1 MTDCQKIAALLDD
14 FVDGALNT
22 EDRQA
27 VDEHVA
33 SCPDCRAELEAIQA
47 VVRAARNLASEATSD
62 RDLWPGIADR
72 LETPAPARRRSRQW
86 LTAAAVVV
94 AVIGAWWMGR
104 WSSSPQTPPTPGVV
118 HVAAEAT
125 PDYRDDYRRAR
136 ADLNALLNDRR
147 HRMSA
152 ENLRIVEQNLALID
166 RAIEDIEAA
175 LLDNPEDP
183 NLNRSLRLA
192 YARQLDVLETATR
205 WTLQS

>member
-22 EDRQA
+22 ADRQA

-33 SCPDCRAELEAIQA
+33 SCPDCRSELEAIQA
-47 VVRAARNLASEATSD
+47 VVHAARDLPTEVTPE
-62 RDLWPGIADR
+62 RDLWPAIAER
-72 LETPAPARRRSRQW
+72 LDTPAPARRPVRQW
-86 LTAAAVVV
+86 LAAAAVIV
-94 AVIGAWWMGR
+94 AVVGAWWMGR
-104 WSSSPQTPPTPGVV
+104 WSATQQAPANSGVV

-136 ADLNALLNDRR
+136 ADLHALLDSRR
-147 HRMSA
+147 QRMSA
-152 ENLRIVEQNLALID
+152 ENLRIVEQNVALID